1 MIYSAWILYKTL
13 NAGQWILCRRRNGG
27 KKNLYQLNF
36 FNHLYNFYV
45 LIRAGIMNISQHKQN
60 EICHAF
66 QISQLPF
73 LTGWYT
79 HTQNQIK
86 NTLFQ
91 PGTSG
96 LQGSS
101 RFMQFWCQQYSAK
114 KWSWNTVYGYIH
126 QNCPGSLL
134 NLQFLD
140 APPHLH
146 HTHDSR
152 PLGEKRQPGNLHI

>member
-1 MIYSAWILYKTL
+1 MQVNEYYA
-13 NAGQWILCRRRNGG
+13 RRRNGG
-27 KKNLYQLNF
+27 KENLYQLNF

-60 EICHAF
+60 EICHPF

-101 RFMQFWCQQYSAK
+101 RFMQFWCQQHSAK

-126 QNCPGSLL
+126 QNCPQSLL

-146 HTHDSR
+146 HTHDSG
-152 PLGEKRQPGNLHI
+152 PLGEKWQPGNLHI